1 VAVLLRGDHTA
12 NEIKVRKLLNVT
24 DLELADSH
32 TVMQAT
38 GAPLGF
44 AGPIGLRQV
53 RIVADYAVKALSNFV
68 VGGNEADMHYVDA
81 NYERD
86 FSVERFADV
95 RNAQA
100 GDPAPGDNG
109 TLKAAKGIEVGHVFM
124 LGTKYSQS
132 MKATFL
138 DQQGHEQLAVM
149 GCYGIGIGRT
159 AASSI
164 EQNHDA
170 KGIIWPTPIAPF
182 HVHLLPLSHS
192 PAVTQAAQNLY
203 DSLTQAGIEVL
214 WDDRDERA
222 GVKFNDADL
231 IGAPYHVVIGEKGLA
246 QGTVELK
253 ARKTGEVQRL
263 APDSVV
269 ATVSTLLLES
279 C

>member
-1 VAVLLRGDHTA
+1 
-12 NEIKVRKLLNVT
+12 
-24 DLELADSH
+24 
-32 TVMQAT
+32 M
-38 GAPLGF
+38 
-44 AGPIGLRQV
+44 
-53 RIVADYAVKALSNFV
+53 
-68 VGGNEADMHYVDA
+68 
-81 NYERD
+81 
-86 FSVERFADV
+86 
-95 RNAQA
+95 
-100 GDPAPGDNG
+100 PGDDSPDG
-109 TLKAAKGIEVGHVFM
+109 KGKLEICRGIEVGHIFQ
-124 LGTKYSQS
+124 LRRKYSET